1 MPALLAGAHR
11 LDEHAR
17 QVLALALETLGQAV
31 ARRHVGGHVGQ
42 HAFQILVGHLV
53 GHQRRG
59 ARGGHARVQDGGELG
74 AHDGKVLL
82 LGLRLRDVHGQQ
94 VFALAH
100 GDHALDD
107 TALLARA
114 FHGLDLVERLD
125 HAVDLLAGGRYPG
138 VSEGWHQRTLFLT

>member
-1 MPALLAGAHR
+1 MARAAGTPAFRMVANWAHMTARFFCLAFGFVMSMDSR
-11 LDEHAR
+11 
-17 QVLALALETLGQAV
+17 
-31 ARRHVGGHVGQ
+31 
-42 HAFQILVGHLV
+42 FC
-53 GHQRRG
+53 
-59 ARGGHARVQDGGELG
+59 
-74 AHDGKVLL
+74 
-82 LGLRLRDVHGQQ
+82 
-94 VFALAH
+94 LAH